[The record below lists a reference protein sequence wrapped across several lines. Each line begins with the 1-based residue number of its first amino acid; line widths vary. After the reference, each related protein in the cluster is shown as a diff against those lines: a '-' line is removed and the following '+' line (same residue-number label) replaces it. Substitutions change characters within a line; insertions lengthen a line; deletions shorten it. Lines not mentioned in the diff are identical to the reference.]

1 MNIPNT
7 YSNSKA
13 YTLVHKRNEKIIQ
26 TSETNKRTNKKEAV
40 QSYLNTLIKLMDA
53 SKVIARI
60 SYP

>member
-26 TSETNKRTNKKEAV
+26 TSEQTNGQTKK
-40 QSYLNTLIKLMDA
+40 KLY
-53 SKVIARI
+53 KVI
-60 SYP
+60 